1 MIKSYH
7 EYKSI
12 WNNPTLG
19 EELECKREPGN
30 PHDTHAVAVIKT
42 ISGSNVTEGHL
53 PRAISL
59 IDERTLVNGPLGSSN
74 TTHQLVS
81 PVTS

>member
-1 MIKSYH
+1 MSDFPRDGVCHFSVESVIRGHH

-12 WNNPTLG
+12 WSDPMLG

-30 PHDTHAVAVIKT
+30 SHDTHAVAVIKM
-42 ISGSNVTEGHL
+42 ISGSNATVGHL

-59 IDERTLVNGPLGSSN
+59 ICSIFF
-74 TTHQLVS
+74 
-81 PVTS
+81 